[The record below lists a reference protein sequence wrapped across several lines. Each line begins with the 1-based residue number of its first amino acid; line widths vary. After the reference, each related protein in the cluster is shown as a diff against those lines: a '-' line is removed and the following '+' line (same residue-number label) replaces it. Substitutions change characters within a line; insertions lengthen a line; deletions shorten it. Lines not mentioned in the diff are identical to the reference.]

1 MAFCINCGKKL
12 KDGAKFCDECG
23 TKVDVS
29 PKITPNE
36 EEVLNNYQD
45 NKEVDSAIDNNTT
58 IKTKREKVYE
68 GKIHKCPN
76 CGEILNSFVISC
88 PSCGYEIRSTS
99 SSSAIEAFSKK
110 ITNCNDEKQII
121 NLIRTFPI
129 PNSKEDLFE
138 FLLIAKSNIKYF
150 DKNND
155 GKISEEEQEL
165 LNAWFTKINQC
176 HNKAVLLFKNPSDVE
191 LFENTVKEI
200 NSTIK
205 EVENLKNKMGLVD
218 KSEQIKAEF
227 KKSKATKI
235 WTIIGFVFSSF
246 WLLLACVNNKVL
258 CIIISILMLLCFLSV
273 YFIGNQVIKLR
284 IRKIYI
290 IPLIVGHVLFIPYL
304 TCIGIDNNNNITN
317 NNYETINW
325 NEIELKDY
333 VPNIDKKGEV
343 EENTETSLHIEFAGL
358 TEAEHNQVLKDVKAM
373 GYTNVKLSNSVYYN
387 AYNAEEYYLE
397 VWWSD
402 YNGTMDFYLDAP
414 INMSTINWDNIY
426 MKDYIPIISSTK
438 GVVSKNTQK
447 EMEILVDDISY
458 DEYLQ
463 FVKAT
468 KEMGYTED
476 IKESEHLR
484 EYSYVAFNTDGTKM
498 DINYNECI
506 NNFEIILTA
515 PETYSEFVWPSSSI
529 VNTLPKPKSNVGKIL
544 YNSDT
549 HFEVIVANTTFSE
562 FQSYVNDC
570 MSKGYNEDYYWWDD
584 DSFSADKG
592 DYDLSV
598 KYIGNNV
605 MKINLYY
612 WG

>member
-1 MAFCINCGKKL
+1 MAFCINCGNKL
-12 KDGAKFCDECG
+12 KDEAKFCDECG
-23 TKVDVS
+23 TKVEVIVKS
-29 PKITPNE
+29 TENE
-36 EEVLNNYQD
+36 NVTNTIDYENFDGYKAKEEHIIN
-45 NKEVDSAIDNNTT
+45 
-58 IKTKREKVYE
+58 KTKREKVYE

-99 SSSAIEAFSKK
+99 SSTAIEAFSKK

-150 DKNND
+150 NKNND
-155 GKISEEEQEL
+155 GKISEDEQEL

-176 HNKAVLLFKNPSDVE
+176 RDKAVLLFKNPSDIE

-227 KKSKATKI
+227 KKSKATKV

-258 CIIISILMLLCFLSV
+258 CILISILMLLCFLSV

-304 TCIGIDNNNNITN
+304 TCIGTKNSNIT

-343 EENTETSLHIEFAGL
+343 EENTEMSLHIEFTGL

-426 MKDYIPIISSTK
+426 MKDYIPTISSTK

-458 DEYLQ
+458 DGYLQ

-468 KEMGYTED
+468 KEMGYTVD

-506 NNFEIILTA
+506 NNFEIILTV

-584 DSFSADKG
+584 DSFSADKD